1 VITAGAVCDHSAIVV
16 LSVQR
21 LTLDRRKLMCDGTV
35 TQKIEAISPLRGDQP
50 PPNGEVKNSGAR
62 RRKNIDEKTRLV
74 SSAS

>member
-1 VITAGAVCDHSAIVV
+1 MCDHSAIVV

-21 LTLDRRKLMCDGTV
+21 PTLDRGKLMYDGTV
-35 TQKIEAISPLRGDQP
+35 TQKIEAISPHRGDQP
-50 PPNGEVKNSGAR
+50 PPNGGVKNSGAR